1 METPCFEIT
10 VRCANMDDAMDI
22 YCKALGHK
30 TVHRAEAVLAL
41 KIKEEVKELS
51 RDRLDRAERPQL
63 HIVQ

>member
-10 VRCANMDDAMDI
+10 VRCSNMDDAMDI
-22 YCKALGHK
+22 YCKTLAHR
-30 TVHRAEAVLAL
+30 TSARAEGVLAL
-41 KIKEEVKELS
+41 KINGNTKELS